1 MFLLLGLGN
10 PGPEHAG
17 DRHNIGFMA
26 VDEIVRRHDFSSWR
40 KRFQGETAEGRI
52 EGERVLALK
61 PATYMNLSGQ
71 SAGEASRF
79 LKIPLEKIVVLHD
92 ELDLAAGRLKV
103 KTGGGAGG
111 HNGLKSLDA
120 HLGNGYKRV
129 RLGVGHPGSKD
140 AVTGYVLSGFSKAD
154 KDWLDPFIEAVAKH
168 IGLILS
174 GRDTDFMNKVAV
186 AVKPPAPPAAKQKD
200 EKDGI

>member
-1 MFLLLGLGN
+1 MFLLVGLGN

-26 VDEIVRRHDFSSWR
+26 VDEIVRRHDFSPWR
-40 KRFQGETAEGRI
+40 KRFHGETAEGRI
-52 EGERVLALK
+52 GQARVLALK
-61 PATYMNLSGQ
+61 PTTFMNLSGQ

-79 LKIPLEKIVVLHD
+79 LKIPLEKILVLHD
-92 ELDLAAGRLKV
+92 ELDLLPGKLRV

-120 HLGNGYKRV
+120 HIGNGYKRL
-129 RLGVGHPGSKD
+129 RLGIGHPGDKD

-154 KDWLDPFIEAVAKH
+154 RDWLEPFLEALAKH
-168 IGLILS
+168 IGQALS
-174 GRDTDFMNKVAV
+174 GQDNEFMNKVAL
-186 AVKPPAPPAAKQKD
+186 AMKPPAPPPEKKKD
-200 EKDGI
+200 A

>member
-1 MFLLLGLGN
+1 MFLLVGLGN

-26 VDEIVRRHDFSSWR
+26 VDEIVRRHDFSPWR

-52 EGERVLALK
+52 GPHRVLLLK

-71 SAGEASRF
+71 AAGEAARF
-79 LKIPLEKIVVLHD
+79 LKIPLEKVLALHD
-92 ELDLAAGRLKV
+92 ELDLAPGKLRM

-120 HLGNGYKRV
+120 HLGNGYKRL
-129 RLGVGHPGSKD
+129 RLGIGHPGDKD
-140 AVTGYVLSGFSKAD
+140 AVTGYVLSGFAKAD
-154 KDWLDPFIEAVAKH
+154 NDWLEPFLEALAKH
-168 IGLILS
+168 IGLALD
-174 GRDTDFMNKVAV
+174 GKDNDFMNKVAL
-186 AVKPPAPPAAKQKD
+186 AVKPPAPPKEPKKD
-200 EKDGI
+200 A

>member
-1 MFLLLGLGN
+1 MFLLVGLGN

-26 VDEIVRRHDFSSWR
+26 VDEIVRRHDFSPWR

-52 EGERVLALK
+52 GDHRVLALK

-71 SAGEASRF
+71 SAGEAARF
-79 LKIPLEKIVVLHD
+79 LKIPLSDILALHD
-92 ELDLAAGRLKV
+92 ELDLAPGRLRV
-103 KTGGGAGG
+103 KIGGGAGG

-120 HLGNGYKRV
+120 HLGNGYKRL
-129 RLGVGHPGSKD
+129 RLGIGHPGDKD

-154 KDWLDPFIEAVAKH
+154 KEWLDPFVEAVAKH
-168 IGLILS
+168 IGLALD
-174 GRDTDFMNKVAV
+174 GKDADFMNKVSL
-186 AVKPPAPPAAKQKD
+186 AVKPPAPPKEQK
-200 EKDGI
+200 KDA